1 MVIPHC
7 INYNLDQ
14 HQPAVVKS
22 NQAIEKQTAD
32 NFYGW
37 ETELKPPGPIL
48 KVSFY
53 QSKFRKVFG
62 NFLKFYF
69 SCYKS
74 KRTRLMRDFEFLPI
88 SPVRGFWSVRQKR
101 LMCIMFNFR
110 RNQSQ
115 FWSLVTVKPS
125 TDFKFEL
132 GFVIIWRR
140 PWL

>member
-48 KVSFY
+48 KV
-53 QSKFRKVFG
+53 QSKKWKNLTFTLAAT
-62 NFLKFYF
+62 N
-69 SCYKS
+69 
-74 KRTRLMRDFEFLPI
+74 
-88 SPVRGFWSVRQKR
+88 QKE
-101 LMCIMFNFR
+101 
-110 RNQSQ
+110 
-115 FWSLVTVKPS
+115 P
-125 TDFKFEL
+125 
-132 GFVIIWRR
+132 G
-140 PWL
+140 